1 MKIKT
6 AQYLKLFKT
15 PVRLALALIVLL
27 SSGGLFGLL
36 ITTTTPDEV
45 GPLGVTTLFIVVFV
59 VALTS
64 LTLMK
69 MFVKRSTSVT
79 VEGLV
84 GWALIPTLFL
94 ALGTLK
100 QLTIVDVVL
109 ILLFVVLLSFYI
121 KRATNNP
128 QS

>member
-1 MKIKT
+1 M
-6 AQYLKLFKT
+6 
-15 PVRLALALIVLL
+15 
-27 SSGGLFGLL
+27 
-36 ITTTTPDEV
+36 TPDEV
-45 GPLGVTTLFIVVFV
+45 GPLGVTTAFILVFV
-59 VALTS
+59 VTITALT
-64 LTLMK
+64 LLK
-69 MFVKRSTSVT
+69 MIAKQSTVVT

-100 QLTIVDVVL
+100 QLTIVDVLL

-121 KRATNNP
+121 RRATKNS